1 MFIILS
7 ELKDLE
13 FIVIRLNVR
22 RGRWIRLIFNS
33 FLYFIFIDFLEDI
46 CMFIRICMNI
56 VIYCLY
62 CKFFLIF
69 FIENVG
75 FE

>member
-33 FLYFIFIDFLEDI
+33 FLYFICLFIFIDFLEDFY
-46 CMFIRICMNI
+46 MYVYKDM
-56 VIYCLY
+56 Y
-62 CKFFLIF
+62 
-69 FIENVG
+69 E
-75 FE
+75 